1 MKSLTWM
8 VISLFLVC
16 LIAAGLL
23 SKVYTVTKIQID
35 KQQRSSL
42 QMRLSDVLPGAK
54 TFQEMVT
61 DSVWIGF
68 DEQNQKIGIVFKVGP
83 RGYSG
88 PIPILVGYGVDQMI
102 KKIYVASASEG
113 LRETPG
119 LGLKV
124 KEPHFIDQFSNKMYM
139 DLKLTKEGGNIQ
151 AITAATISSRAVIN
165 GIRNGIDRYKMYLE
179 TDSTKVTQ

>member
-16 LIAAGLL
+16 FIAAGLL
-23 SKVYTVTKIQID
+23 SKVYTLTKIQIE
-35 KQQRSSL
+35 KTQKNNML
-42 QMRLSDVLPGAK
+42 MRFSEVLPGAK
-54 TFQEMVT
+54 KFQEVVT
-61 DSVWIGF
+61 DSLWIGF
-68 DEQNQKIGIVFKVGP
+68 DEQNQKIGIVFEVTP

-102 KKIYVASASEG
+102 KKIYIASASEG
-113 LRETPG
+113 LKETPG

-124 KEPHFIDQFSNKMYM
+124 KEPQFKDQFSNKMYI
-139 DLKLTKEGGNIQ
+139 DLKSTKDGGNIQ

-165 GIRNGIDRYKMYLE
+165 GIRNGIDRYKMYLV
-179 TDSTKVTQ
+179 TDSTKVIQ